1 MRQWLVLLAAAMI
14 LFITGCSSSSK
25 PVVEIPATS
34 PFLIDL
40 YDMNQVDQ
48 DPIVP
53 YYSGSYHAK
62 IGASLWVNPILNS
75 STPVGYNKTGA
86 RIEET
91 GSPKILTPIKDG
103 FAAPTAGTTEIT
115 VTLNNGGGGEIT
127 QNVRLI
133 VQ

>member
-1 MRQWLVLLAAAMI
+1 MKRWLVLLAAAML
-14 LFITGCSSSSK
+14 LFIVGCSSGSK
-25 PVVEIPATS
+25 PVAEIPATS

-53 YYSGSYHAK
+53 YYGGSYHAK
-62 IGASLWVNPILNS
+62 TGANLWVNPILNS
-75 STPVGYNKTGA
+75 STPAGYSKTSA

-103 FAAPTAGTTEIT
+103 FACPTAGATEIR
-115 VTLNNGGGGEIT
+115 VTLGNGAGGEIT
-127 QNVRLI
+127 QTVRLA
-133 VQ
+133 VE